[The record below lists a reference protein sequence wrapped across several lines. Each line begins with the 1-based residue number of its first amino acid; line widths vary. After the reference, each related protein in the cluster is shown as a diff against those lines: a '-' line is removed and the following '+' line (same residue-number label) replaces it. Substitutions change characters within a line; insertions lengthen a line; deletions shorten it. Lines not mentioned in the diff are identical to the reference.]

1 MRFWVWVGYYFVC
14 LCVMVCL
21 LKLWVLGVG
30 VFELLGVDGD
40 FVLRWRLV
48 LGVVLGLGWSGG
60 VLFFGVVKVMFWG
73 VLVFGWRCYS
83 FEGDMM

>member
-1 MRFWVWVGYYFVC
+1 MVGVWFWGVVLGLGWLFFC
-14 LCVMVCL
+14 LFCVMVCL
-21 LKLWVLGVG
+21 LKLRFFG
-30 VFELLGVDGD
+30 
-40 FVLRWRLV
+40 
-48 LGVVLGLGWSGG
+48 GWSGG